1 MPNFGETPTKPVTET
16 PEEVVN
22 RLAGGLELVPLEGE
36 EGETKKAEEGEKT
49 STPVAATETPQA
61 IAEQVRVQSETD
73 QAQADALA
81 ERIKSGNIGAEMQ
94 PATEVKAGEM
104 VVESQEK
111 KTTEEIYGM
120 NPEDLTALIKSDGS
134 LNEEFSPNDPDYKKK
149 YQKMVNHNRTFEQA
163 RVKLF
168 DRVLSNE
175 ATEEEMKIATD
186 HATEIGK
193 YTGDLSGFKSQIPKA
208 WYTNDRIAEAIA
220 ATSPQN
226 KRWVKYVGENYSNEQ
241 LRKQFVKIDE
251 DGEVRTY
258 VSQ

>member
-16 PEEVVN
+16 PEEVAT
-22 RLAGGLELVPLEGE
+22 RLAGGLESVPLEG
-36 EGETKKAEEGEKT
+36 EEGEKT

-104 VVESQEK
+104 VESQEK

-168 DRVLSNE
+168 D
-175 ATEEEMKIATD
+175 
-186 HATEIGK
+186 
-193 YTGDLSGFKSQIPKA
+193 
-208 WYTNDRIAEAIA
+208 
-220 ATSPQN
+220 
-226 KRWVKYVGENYSNEQ
+226 
-241 LRKQFVKIDE
+241 
-251 DGEVRTY
+251 
-258 VSQ
+258 